1 MAGKEYRVALGA
13 QQGNL
18 IRKVGRLQN
27 KSGNGNFTPATL
39 FLNFRKL
46 SDMFKTQTYTRR
58 RNELRK
64 RLGGGLILL
73 PGNHESSANYP
84 GNTFPFRQDSTF
96 LYFFGLN
103 HPGYAGVLDADSGED
118 MLFGED
124 YTIDDIIW
132 MGPQPSLADQALKA
146 GVTLTAG
153 LNELAETIRTAIA
166 AGRRIHFLP
175 PYRGETTLMLSDL
188 LGIRPDALAQYVSV
202 PLAKTVVALREIKD
216 AEEIAEIERACTIG
230 TKMHLQVMQMCRPGV
245 VEQEIAGAID
255 GIALQ
260 YGAGVSFMSIV
271 SQNGETLHNH
281 YHGNVLEGGRLLL
294 VDAGAETNMNYCSD
308 FTRTIPV
315 NGKFT
320 VRQKDIYDIV
330 LAANS
335 RTFELARPGAFYW
348 QMHNAAAR
356 IIADGL
362 KELGLMQGDMEA
374 AVACGAQALFMPHGL
389 GHQMGLDVHDME
401 NIGEKYV
408 GYDDETLRSETPG
421 LSSLRM
427 GKRLAPGMVMTVE
440 PGIYFIPALVEKW
453 EKEGLGGGFI
463 NFAKVREYFGFG
475 GIRIEDDMLITPE
488 GNRMLGNR
496 RAPATTN
503 DIETFMHL

>member
-18 IRKVGRLQN
+18 IRKAGRLQN

-46 SDMFKTQTYTRR
+46 SDMFEAQTYTRR

-96 LYFFGLN
+96 LYFFGLH

-146 GVTLTAG
+146 GVTRTAG

-308 FTRTIPV
+308 FTRPAKRHIRYCIGSQFPH
-315 NGKFT
+315 
-320 VRQKDIYDIV
+320 VRTGPARRFL
-330 LAANS
+330 LANAQCR
-335 RTFELARPGAFYW
+335 RTHHRRRAQGARTDAGRHGSGRSLRGAGLVY
-348 QMHNAAAR
+348 AAR
-356 IIADGL
+356 A
-362 KELGLMQGDMEA
+362 
-374 AVACGAQALFMPHGL
+374 
-389 GHQMGLDVHDME
+389 
-401 NIGEKYV
+401 
-408 GYDDETLRSETPG
+408 
-421 LSSLRM
+421 
-427 GKRLAPGMVMTVE
+427 
-440 PGIYFIPALVEKW
+440 
-453 EKEGLGGGFI
+453 
-463 NFAKVREYFGFG
+463 
-475 GIRIEDDMLITPE
+475 
-488 GNRMLGNR
+488 
-496 RAPATTN
+496 RAPNGTRRTR
-503 DIETFMHL
+503 HGKHR